1 MTDMKEAM
9 REAQAHA
16 TRVTRAKRDRD
27 KQIAAAVVR
36 ANDACNR
43 KVDAS
48 LKALSPA
55 AARIVVA
62 AELEDSEVV
71 ESEPYDEIHGGA
83 GLPGFGV
90 DPKDSERLLELR
102 CAIDDFI
109 PWPSEASRE
118 AGDYVAALK
127 HAGNLLTVTADPNP
141 APDWMNREPPPLAPG
156 SLIAVDDKPK
166 VRRA

>member
-16 TRVTRAKRDRD
+16 ARVTRAKRDRD

-62 AELEDSEVV
+62 AEIQEHVPPEVFHTAPNSGFVGKGVV
-71 ESEPYDEIHGGA
+71 EQLDEPLSPSLLVATGTAARQAQEAIAEKLHHGP
-83 GLPGFGV
+83 L
-90 DPKDSERLLELR
+90 
-102 CAIDDFI
+102 
-109 PWPSEASRE
+109 
-118 AGDYVAALK
+118 
-127 HAGNLLTVTADPNP
+127 ADLNP
-141 APDWMNREPPPLAPG
+141 APDWMNREPDRLPPG
-156 SLIAVDDKPK
+156 SMVVVEEGKKA
-166 VRRA
+166 RRA